1 MLSGFFP
8 LPSVRSRPVWTA
20 FARAIRK
27 QPRAWARTDYAYCG
41 ASMCR
46 YSCRGFSPHFC
57 WRSEEHTSELQSRGL
72 LVCRL
77 LLEKKKTKIRDR
89 SCVIGLDE
97 RSPTG
102 TADRGDPYEKD
113 MRGDRNAP
121 YRGRAGLMQQPEDG
135 TVAEDNP

>member
-1 MLSGFFP
+1 MAGTFP
-8 LPSVRSRPVWTA
+8 YGLNNWFSCFTKYFSTRYMFCDPVKPILNITSPKSFSFISSMPTRS
-20 FARAIRK
+20 
-27 QPRAWARTDYAYCG
+27 
-41 ASMCR
+41 
-46 YSCRGFSPHFC
+46 
-57 WRSEEHTSELQSRGL
+57 RSEEHTSELQSRGL

-77 LLEKKKTKIRDR
+77 LLEKKKDKMRDR